1 MKYLIA
7 IILACVVYVLIMIYY
22 KYEKKEA
29 QTLDYWAKIENIEKG
44 IDSLNRQGWRIDTLI
59 IRSETKLKTI
69 ENNYYHEK
77 INIINLSND
86 SQFSLL
92 RSNITRY
99 TYLLDT
105 ERR

>member
-7 IILACVVYVLIMIYY
+7 LIFALIITIVIITYY
-22 KYEKKEA
+22 SIKKEP
-29 QTLDYWAKIENIEKG
+29 QTLDYWAKIESIEKG

-59 IRSETKLKTI
+59 IRSETKIKTI

-86 SQFSLL
+86 SQFVLL
-92 RSNITRY
+92 RHNIARY

-105 ERR
+105 ARR

>member
-7 IILACVVYVLIMIYY
+7 LIFALIITIVIITYY
-22 KYEKKEA
+22 SLKKEP
-29 QTLDYWAKIENIEKG
+29 QTLDYWAKIESIEKG
-44 IDSLNRQGWRIDTLI
+44 IDSLNRQGWKTDSLI
-59 IRSETKLKTI
+59 IRRETIIELK
-69 ENNYYHEK
+69 EKHFYHEK

-86 SQFSLL
+86 SQFALL

-105 ERR
+105 SRR